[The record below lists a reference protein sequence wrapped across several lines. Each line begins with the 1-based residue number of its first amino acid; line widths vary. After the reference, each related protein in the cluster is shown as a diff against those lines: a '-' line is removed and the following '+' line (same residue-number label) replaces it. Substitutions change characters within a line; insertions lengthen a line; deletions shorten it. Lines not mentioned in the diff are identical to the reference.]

1 MNGYPILSGQEH
13 MHAATQG
20 LNRLCIYCLNA
31 YVTTMV
37 KEEEVVNLEGSWGY
51 MGGIGRKGASR
62 KVM

>member
-1 MNGYPILSGQEH
+1 
-13 MHAATQG
+13 MHAATHG

-31 YVTTMV
+31 YVTTMI